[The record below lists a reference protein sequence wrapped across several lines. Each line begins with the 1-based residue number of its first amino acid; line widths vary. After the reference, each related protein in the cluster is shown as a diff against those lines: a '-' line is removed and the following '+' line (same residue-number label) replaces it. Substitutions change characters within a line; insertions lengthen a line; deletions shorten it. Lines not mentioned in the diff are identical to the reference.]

1 MAAVLAAAMSSLDSG
16 INAISTVSVIDL
28 MKPHIAKKRDDRY
41 YLIAARLIAGVVT
54 VLIILGA
61 IIFSNIEKESMND
74 VSLIVTSIFG
84 GCLMGLFILGFFSNR
99 VDGQSATLAM
109 SIAILLNI
117 YIGLGFLGLLP
128 KALILNI
135 HTYWVAAF
143 VNGTFIVLA
152 YTISRIRNVRP
163 ANLEGLTVWNSKK

>member
-1 MAAVLAAAMSSLDSG
+1 
-16 INAISTVSVIDL
+16 
-28 MKPHIAKKRDDRY
+28 
-41 YLIAARLIAGVVT
+41 
-54 VLIILGA
+54 
-61 IIFSNIEKESMND
+61 
-74 VSLIVTSIFG
+74 
-84 GCLMGLFILGFFSNR
+84 
-99 VDGQSATLAM
+99 M

-135 HTYWVAAF
+135 HTYWVAAL